1 MTTKLRFPI
10 LLSLFTLAAGAA
22 GCSNGSSPT
31 EPASFDT
38 PVTASSSSLAVSGD
52 KRHGAD
58 DPAGDDR
65 GGRAGGRQG
74 RGNDDPAGDDRGGR
88 GRGRGG
94 NGGNNNGGNN
104 NGGNNGNN
112 GGNQQRPPR
121 TGTEREGTVASVDA
135 GALVLAGGQ
144 RIVVNGQTQWDSRGD
159 LFSLQQV
166 AAAVNTGKPTRAEAR
181 GTLRADGAL
190 VAQTVKAEVDQ

>member
-1 MTTKLRFPI
+1 MTTKLRFPRI
-10 LLSLFTLAAGAA
+10 LTLLSLSTLVVGAA
-22 GCSNGSSPT
+22 GCSNGQSPT

-38 PVTASSSSLAVSGD
+38 PVAASAVAVSGD

-65 GGRAGGRQG
+65 GGRQG
-74 RGNDDPAGDDRGGR
+74 RGNDDPAGDNRGGR

-94 NGGNNNGGNN
+94 NNG
-104 NGGNNGNN
+104 GNN

-121 TGTEREGTVASVDA
+121 AGVEREGTVTSVAA
-135 GALVLAGGQ
+135 GTLVLASGQ
-144 RIVVNGQTQWDSRGD
+144 RIVVNAQTQWDSRGD
-159 LFSLQQV
+159 LLSLQQV
-166 AAAVNTGKPTRAEAR
+166 AAAVNAGRPTRAEAR
-181 GTLRADGAL
+181 GTVRADGAL

>member
-1 MTTKLRFPI
+1 MTTQLRFPRI
-10 LLSLFTLAAGAA
+10 LTLLSLSTLIVGAA
-22 GCSNGSSPT
+22 GCSNSHSPT
-31 EPASFDT
+31 EPESFDA
-38 PVTASSSSLAVSGD
+38 PVAASSLSVSGD

-65 GGRAGGRQG
+65 GGRQG
-74 RGNDDPAGDDRGGR
+74 RGGR
-88 GRGRGG
+88 G
-94 NGGNNNGGNN
+94 
-104 NGGNNGNN
+104 GNN

-121 TGTEREGTVASVDA
+121 VGNEREGTVTSVGA

-144 RIVVNGQTQWDSRGD
+144 RVVVNGQTQWNSRGD

-166 AAAVNTGKPTRAEAR
+166 AAAVNAGRPTRAEAR

-190 VAQTVKAEVDQ
+190 MAQTIKAEVDQ

>member
-1 MTTKLRFPI
+1 MTTKLRFPRI
-10 LLSLFTLAAGAA
+10 LTLLSLSTLVVGAA

-38 PVTASSSSLAVSGD
+38 PVAASSSSIAVAGD

-65 GGRAGGRQG
+65 GGRAGRGGRQG

-88 GRGRGG
+88 GGR
-94 NGGNNNGGNN
+94 GGNN

-190 VAQTVKAEVDQ
+190 VAQTVKAEVD

>member
-1 MTTKLRFPI
+1 MTTKLRFPRI
-10 LLSLFTLAAGAA
+10 LTLLSLSTLVVGAA

-38 PVTASSSSLAVSGD
+38 PVAASSSSLAVSGD

-65 GGRAGGRQG
+65 GGRAGRGGRQG

-94 NGGNNNGGNN
+94 NGGNNTSNVNQRGPVNANVAPQISTGGNGGS
-104 NGGNNGNN
+104 GGK
-112 GGNQQRPPR
+112 GGA
-121 TGTEREGTVASVDA
+121 ASISNTA
-135 GALVLAGGQ
+135 Q
-144 RIVVNGQTQWDSRGD
+144 
-159 LFSLQQV
+159 SL
-166 AAAVNTGKPTRAEAR
+166 TK
-181 GTLRADGAL
+181 
-190 VAQTVKAEVDQ
+190 

>member
-1 MTTKLRFPI
+1 MTTKLRFPRI
-10 LLSLFTLAAGAA
+10 LTLLSLSTLIVGTA

-31 EPASFDT
+31 EPASFDA
-38 PVTASSSSLAVSGD
+38 PVAAKSLAADD

-65 GGRAGGRQG
+65 GGR
-74 RGNDDPAGDDRGGR
+74 RGRGGR
-88 GRGRGG
+88 GG
-94 NGGNNNGGNN
+94 N
-104 NGGNNGNN
+104 NNGNN

-121 TGTEREGTVASVDA
+121 TGTEREGAVASVGA

-144 RIVVNGQTQWDSRGD
+144 QIVVNGQTQWDSRGD

-166 AAAVNTGKPTRAEAR
+166 AAAVNTGKSTRAEAR

>member
-1 MTTKLRFPI
+1 MTTKLRFPRI
-10 LLSLFTLAAGAA
+10 LTLLSLSTLVVGAA

-38 PVTASSSSLAVSGD
+38 PVAASSSSLAVSGD

-65 GGRAGGRQG
+65 GGRAGRGGRQG

-88 GRGRGG
+88 GRG
-94 NGGNNNGGNN
+94 NGGNN

-135 GALVLAGGQ
+135 GALILAGGQ

-190 VAQTVKAEVDQ
+190 VAQTVKAEVD